1 MKPTK
6 AVYSD
11 GYSSEQSGA
20 EERTGTGANGGH
32 GPWAM
37 AGAVRAQ
44 NQLTLKYSA
53 PTKKVKN
60 H

>member
-32 GPWAM
+32 GS
-37 AGAVRAQ
+37 GAEERREGSEPVDAQ
-44 NQLTLKYSA
+44 VFST
-53 PTKKVKN
+53 

>member
-32 GPWAM
+32 GWLERLEERREGSEP
-37 AGAVRAQ
+37 VDAQ
-44 NQLTLKYSA
+44 VFST
-53 PTKKVKN
+53 

>member
-32 GPWAM
+32 GWRSGGPRRE
-37 AGAVRAQ
+37 GSEPVDAQ
-44 NQLTLKYSA
+44 VFST
-53 PTKKVKN
+53 